1 VAVGRLQV
9 AVVDAIK
16 ADQVRSKH
24 MKKTTNIGAALAT
37 ATCALLHPYASAND
51 ILEDWQ
57 VDTSLMYYGE
67 TDRVKAVEAVVAGQ
81 KDFGDEHI
89 FSGKLVIDTLTG
101 ASATGAAAQA
111 TAQTVS
117 RPSGKGSY
125 TVTPG
130 ATPLD
135 DTFKDTRVQVDGQWT
150 QPWSD
155 VSRITT
161 GLHFSTEHD
170 YFSVGFNGSYA
181 HDFYNK
187 NTTVAAGL
195 AYSYDVIKPE
205 GGLPVPFA
213 IKTAATGSSENY
225 DDDDGYDDDDD
236 DGNFS
241 SDERLGD
248 SDNKSTVDVLFGL
261 TQIINRRMLMQ
272 FNLGVS
278 QISGYSTDPYKVLSI
293 VNDQGLTQNLVYE
306 KRPDSRT
313 KTFAFWQTKYA
324 MNFGAADF
332 SYRFAADDWKVDS
345 HTFDTRLRINLTD
358 KSYLQPHFR
367 YYSQSAAEFFQPF
380 LIDGQ
385 ALPEFATADYRLGE
399 MTAYTLGLK
408 YGMELDNGDELS
420 FRVEYYQQSPKN
432 AGFSEPGSLQDV
444 DLYPSVKAVIAQ
456 VNYRF

>member
-1 VAVGRLQV
+1 
-9 AVVDAIK
+9 
-16 ADQVRSKH
+16 
-24 MKKTTNIGAALAT
+24 MKKTKNISAALAT
-37 ATCALLHPYASAND
+37 ATCALLHPYANAND
-51 ILEDWQ
+51 VLTGWQ
-57 VDTSLMYYGE
+57 IDTSLMYYGE
-67 TDRVKAVEAVVAGQ
+67 TDRVSAAEAVVAGK

-89 FSGKLVIDTLTG
+89 FSGKLVVDTLTG
-101 ASATGAAAQA
+101 ASATGAVAQS
-111 TAQTVS
+111 TAQTIS
-117 RPSGKGSY
+117 RPSGNGSY
-125 TVTPG
+125 TIQSG
-130 ATPLD
+130 DTPLD

-161 GLHFSTEHD
+161 GLHLSTEHD

-187 NTTVAAGL
+187 NTTLSAGL

-205 GGLPVPFA
+205 GGVPVPFST
-213 IKTAATGSSENY
+213 KTAITNTTEDY
-225 DDDDGYDDDDD
+225 DDDSTRDDNYSEDD
-236 DGNFS
+236 DGQFS
-241 SDERLGD
+241 NDERQGS
-248 SDNKSTVDVLFGL
+248 SDNKSTIDALFGL
-261 TQIINRRMLMQ
+261 TQVINRRMLMQ

-293 VNDQGLTQNLVYE
+293 VNDQGVTQSLVYE
-306 KRPDSRT
+306 NRPDSRT

-324 MNFGAADF
+324 MDFGVADI
-332 SYRFAADDWKVDS
+332 SYRYATDDWKVDS
-345 HTFDTRLRINLTD
+345 HTLDSRLRINLSD

-380 LIDGQ
+380 LMEGQ
-385 ALPEFATADYRLGE
+385 EMPEFATADYRLSE
-399 MTAYTLGLK
+399 MTAYTVGLK

-420 FRVEYYQQSPKN
+420 FRVEYYQQNPKN
-432 AGFSEPGSLQDV
+432 AGFSEPGDLQNV